1 MKKMSEKILIEKNE
15 TFSALKWAI
24 DNKYRNMSES
34 DQLELLK
41 MFRSFLHSEI
51 HDVLNKRKIA
61 SNNLDA
67 EAEIEIREYVK
78 YTIKN
83 LLPLCTRKIN
93 EYSAEQ
99 QRNSVLPQEKLEMFN
114 EWLNI
119 EDDLMAIASYRS
131 LTHLALYLERSDN
144 LADKVWTYIMND
156 VMGGIFYYANAM
168 ILDNKYQ
175 NLIKQC
181 PTGYGKC
188 LQVFSKVLTNK
199 GYKYAKDLEIGE
211 KVYSMQDNKIVLQKI
226 TNKWHTR
233 KKQIKLTMRNG
244 INLTISPEHRMFT
257 QRGYVQ
263 AKDLTTEDYLY
274 EVCSSLK
281 YGRKIN
287 EDELTFITCMIFDGS
302 CTKSNMSF
310 IKQES
315 EILDVFKN
323 ACDNLGFTYYERK
336 VKDSNCNVINLH
348 KNNGKVERLLK
359 KYGLYNCYSKDK
371 RLPKQF
377 FNMTL
382 EQRYKFIGL
391 MLATDGYIPKH
402 NKTYEGGNNIGI
414 SLANKELIEDIQLLL
429 TTCGI
434 YSCSTKR
441 KTTCNQKEF
450 DAYAITIPDEFIEHI
465 YKNCYCYQKQ
475 KSLQERVE
483 LIKSM
488 KNNLYC
494 NSINYPKE
502 LFIDKKNFKKV
513 VNKQWARN
521 NTFKREIVH
530 RYAKEFEEL
539 QDVISNDFVWNKIK
553 EIEYIAEE
561 TDMVDIEV
569 ENTHNFIA
577 NGLVSHNSKS
587 DCVIIAFIFGYD
599 PNATVMKI
607 IGNPSLLGDITEKIV
622 KMLMSE
628 RFGKVFPEFGKYEG
642 KKTMFKTLKIADG
655 TFLLKDSKQGISFEC
670 SNKESSLDGTRFDY
684 QFYDDITQSKDR
696 ENVNAHMK
704 DRDKFTGQWRK
715 RAVSEFT
722 TKRFFTGTAYH
733 REDLLSYV
741 RNLYANDKP
750 IVKDI
755 NTINFNWNKWCYIAQ
770 DRKTIYVL
778 VKKLADLE
786 LGEDKAYVT
795 FPQKFSKGEALKMYH
810 GKLGSIREFW
820 AMEQQQP
827 LPPESLAFD
836 WAYLKQY
843 VTLPEN
849 IRKGDCECH
858 AIIDPS
864 RKGYDNFSC
873 LIFKKGIE
881 NGEEKWYLTDCFYK
895 KVSSKV
901 AIPEVAERLKF
912 HNVDVIHLENNIDI
926 EETLE
931 HYLLEKLMYN
941 SYTIDSFY
949 STEKK
954 EDKISMKRDDIKSML
969 VFPQQGMYSPDSD
982 MGQAM
987 QDIVSY
993 SFTVKNQHDDSID
1006 CCAMFVSQLDQSGQN
1021 EIFVLS
1027 KNFFLN

>member
-1 MKKMSEKILIEKNE
+1 MSEKILIEKNE

-24 DNKYRNMSES
+24 DNKYLNMTES

-41 MFRSFLHSEI
+41 MFRSFLHTEI

-61 SNNLDA
+61 SNNLDT
-67 EAEIEIREYVK
+67 ESEQEIREYVK

-99 QRNSVLPQEKLEMFN
+99 QRKSVLPQEKLEMFN

-119 EDDLMAIASYRS
+119 EDDLMALASYRS

-181 PTGYGKC
+181 PTGYGK
-188 LQVFSKVLTNK
+188 
-199 GYKYAKDLEIGE
+199 
-211 KVYSMQDNKIVLQKI
+211 
-226 TNKWHTR
+226 
-233 KKQIKLTMRNG
+233 
-244 INLTISPEHRMFT
+244 
-257 QRGYVQ
+257 
-263 AKDLTTEDYLY
+263 
-274 EVCSSLK
+274 
-281 YGRKIN
+281 
-287 EDELTFITCMIFDGS
+287 
-302 CTKSNMSF
+302 
-310 IKQES
+310 
-315 EILDVFKN
+315 
-323 ACDNLGFTYYERK
+323 
-336 VKDSNCNVINLH
+336 
-348 KNNGKVERLLK
+348 
-359 KYGLYNCYSKDK
+359 
-371 RLPKQF
+371 
-377 FNMTL
+377 
-382 EQRYKFIGL
+382 
-391 MLATDGYIPKH
+391 
-402 NKTYEGGNNIGI
+402 
-414 SLANKELIEDIQLLL
+414 
-429 TTCGI
+429 
-434 YSCSTKR
+434 
-441 KTTCNQKEF
+441 
-450 DAYAITIPDEFIEHI
+450 
-465 YKNCYCYQKQ
+465 
-475 KSLQERVE
+475 
-483 LIKSM
+483 
-488 KNNLYC
+488 
-494 NSINYPKE
+494 
-502 LFIDKKNFKKV
+502 
-513 VNKQWARN
+513 
-521 NTFKREIVH
+521 
-530 RYAKEFEEL
+530 
-539 QDVISNDFVWNKIK
+539 
-553 EIEYIAEE
+553 
-561 TDMVDIEV
+561 
-569 ENTHNFIA
+569 
-577 NGLVSHNSKS
+577 SKS

-881 NGEEKWYLTDCFYK
+881 NGEEKWYLTDCFYR

-1021 EIFVLS
+1021 EMFILS

>member
-15 TFSALKWAI
+15 TFLALKWAI
-24 DNKYRNMSES
+24 DNKYRNMTEL

-67 EAEIEIREYVK
+67 EAEVEIREYVK

-99 QRNSVLPQEKLEMFN
+99 QRKSVLPQEKLNLFN

-119 EDDLMAIASYRS
+119 EDDLMALASYRS

-175 NLIKQC
+175 NLIKQT
-181 PTGYGKC
+181 PTGFGK
-188 LQVFSKVLTNK
+188 
-199 GYKYAKDLEIGE
+199 
-211 KVYSMQDNKIVLQKI
+211 
-226 TNKWHTR
+226 
-233 KKQIKLTMRNG
+233 
-244 INLTISPEHRMFT
+244 
-257 QRGYVQ
+257 
-263 AKDLTTEDYLY
+263 
-274 EVCSSLK
+274 
-281 YGRKIN
+281 
-287 EDELTFITCMIFDGS
+287 
-302 CTKSNMSF
+302 
-310 IKQES
+310 
-315 EILDVFKN
+315 
-323 ACDNLGFTYYERK
+323 
-336 VKDSNCNVINLH
+336 
-348 KNNGKVERLLK
+348 
-359 KYGLYNCYSKDK
+359 
-371 RLPKQF
+371 
-377 FNMTL
+377 
-382 EQRYKFIGL
+382 
-391 MLATDGYIPKH
+391 
-402 NKTYEGGNNIGI
+402 
-414 SLANKELIEDIQLLL
+414 
-429 TTCGI
+429 
-434 YSCSTKR
+434 
-441 KTTCNQKEF
+441 
-450 DAYAITIPDEFIEHI
+450 
-465 YKNCYCYQKQ
+465 
-475 KSLQERVE
+475 
-483 LIKSM
+483 
-488 KNNLYC
+488 
-494 NSINYPKE
+494 
-502 LFIDKKNFKKV
+502 
-513 VNKQWARN
+513 
-521 NTFKREIVH
+521 
-530 RYAKEFEEL
+530 
-539 QDVISNDFVWNKIK
+539 
-553 EIEYIAEE
+553 
-561 TDMVDIEV
+561 
-569 ENTHNFIA
+569 
-577 NGLVSHNSKS
+577 SKS
-587 DCVIIAFIFGYD
+587 DCVIISFIFGYD

-755 NTINFNWNKWCYIAQ
+755 NTINFNWNKWCYISQ

-795 FPQKFSKGEALKMYH
+795 FPQKFSKAEALKMYH

-873 LIFKKGIE
+873 LIFKKGVE

-1021 EIFVLS
+1021 EMFILS

>member
-1 MKKMSEKILIEKNE
+1 MSEKMLVENNE

-24 DNKYRNMSES
+24 ENKYRNLEET
-34 DQLELLK
+34 DQLEILK
-41 MFRSFLHSEI
+41 MCKSFLHAEI

-61 SNNLDA
+61 SNNLDT
-67 EAEIEIREYVK
+67 EAELEIREYVK
-78 YTIKN
+78 YVIKT
-83 LLPLCTRKIN
+83 LLPLCTKKIT

-99 QRNSVLPQEKLEMFN
+99 QKKSVLTQEKLEMFN

-119 EDDLMAIASYRS
+119 EDDLMALASYRS

-156 VMGGIFYYANAM
+156 VMGGIFYYANSM

-181 PTGYGKC
+181 PTGYGK
-188 LQVFSKVLTNK
+188 
-199 GYKYAKDLEIGE
+199 
-211 KVYSMQDNKIVLQKI
+211 
-226 TNKWHTR
+226 
-233 KKQIKLTMRNG
+233 
-244 INLTISPEHRMFT
+244 
-257 QRGYVQ
+257 
-263 AKDLTTEDYLY
+263 
-274 EVCSSLK
+274 
-281 YGRKIN
+281 
-287 EDELTFITCMIFDGS
+287 
-302 CTKSNMSF
+302 
-310 IKQES
+310 
-315 EILDVFKN
+315 
-323 ACDNLGFTYYERK
+323 
-336 VKDSNCNVINLH
+336 
-348 KNNGKVERLLK
+348 
-359 KYGLYNCYSKDK
+359 
-371 RLPKQF
+371 
-377 FNMTL
+377 
-382 EQRYKFIGL
+382 
-391 MLATDGYIPKH
+391 
-402 NKTYEGGNNIGI
+402 
-414 SLANKELIEDIQLLL
+414 
-429 TTCGI
+429 
-434 YSCSTKR
+434 
-441 KTTCNQKEF
+441 
-450 DAYAITIPDEFIEHI
+450 
-465 YKNCYCYQKQ
+465 
-475 KSLQERVE
+475 
-483 LIKSM
+483 
-488 KNNLYC
+488 
-494 NSINYPKE
+494 
-502 LFIDKKNFKKV
+502 
-513 VNKQWARN
+513 
-521 NTFKREIVH
+521 
-530 RYAKEFEEL
+530 
-539 QDVISNDFVWNKIK
+539 
-553 EIEYIAEE
+553 
-561 TDMVDIEV
+561 
-569 ENTHNFIA
+569 
-577 NGLVSHNSKS
+577 SKS

-755 NTINFNWNKWCYIAQ
+755 NTINFGWNKWCYISQ

-786 LGEDKAYVT
+786 LGENRAYVT
-795 FPQKFSKGEALKMYH
+795 FPQKFSKEEAIKMYH

-873 LIFKKGIE
+873 LIFKKGVE
-881 NGEEKWYLTDCFYK
+881 NGEERWYLTDCFYR

-901 AIPEVAERLKF
+901 AIPEVADRLKF

-941 SYTIDSFY
+941 NYTIDSFY

-1021 EIFVLS
+1021 EMFILS

>member
-1 MKKMSEKILIEKNE
+1 MSEKILIEKNE

-24 DNKYRNMSES
+24 DNKYRNMTES

-41 MFRSFLHSEI
+41 MFRSFLHTEI

-67 EAEIEIREYVK
+67 EAEQEIREYVK

-99 QRNSVLPQEKLEMFN
+99 QRKSVLPQEKLEMFN

-119 EDDLMAIASYRS
+119 EDDLMALASYRS

-181 PTGYGKC
+181 PTGYGK
-188 LQVFSKVLTNK
+188 
-199 GYKYAKDLEIGE
+199 
-211 KVYSMQDNKIVLQKI
+211 
-226 TNKWHTR
+226 
-233 KKQIKLTMRNG
+233 
-244 INLTISPEHRMFT
+244 
-257 QRGYVQ
+257 
-263 AKDLTTEDYLY
+263 
-274 EVCSSLK
+274 
-281 YGRKIN
+281 
-287 EDELTFITCMIFDGS
+287 
-302 CTKSNMSF
+302 
-310 IKQES
+310 
-315 EILDVFKN
+315 
-323 ACDNLGFTYYERK
+323 
-336 VKDSNCNVINLH
+336 
-348 KNNGKVERLLK
+348 
-359 KYGLYNCYSKDK
+359 
-371 RLPKQF
+371 
-377 FNMTL
+377 
-382 EQRYKFIGL
+382 
-391 MLATDGYIPKH
+391 
-402 NKTYEGGNNIGI
+402 
-414 SLANKELIEDIQLLL
+414 
-429 TTCGI
+429 
-434 YSCSTKR
+434 
-441 KTTCNQKEF
+441 
-450 DAYAITIPDEFIEHI
+450 
-465 YKNCYCYQKQ
+465 
-475 KSLQERVE
+475 
-483 LIKSM
+483 
-488 KNNLYC
+488 
-494 NSINYPKE
+494 
-502 LFIDKKNFKKV
+502 
-513 VNKQWARN
+513 
-521 NTFKREIVH
+521 
-530 RYAKEFEEL
+530 
-539 QDVISNDFVWNKIK
+539 
-553 EIEYIAEE
+553 
-561 TDMVDIEV
+561 
-569 ENTHNFIA
+569 
-577 NGLVSHNSKS
+577 SKS

-655 TFLLKDSKQGISFEC
+655 TFLLKDSKQGVSFEC

-1021 EIFVLS
+1021 EMFILS